1 MENYVRLEKLGEG
14 TYGVVYKAKNKLTNE
29 IVALKKIRS
38 EGDDEGL
45 PATAIREISLLKEL
59 VHPYIVTLHDV
70 LMEESLLHLVFEHMS
85 MDLRKYVDT
94 KEMTSAKIKSFLYQ
108 MLVAMLFCHK
118 RRVLHRDLKP
128 QNLLVSHDGRIVK
141 IADFGLGRAFG
152 VPLRAYTHEVVT
164 LWYRAPEIL
173 LGSQRYSCPVDI
185 WSIACIFAEMVNKR
199 PLFQGDSEIDQIF
212 RIFRILQTPTEEIWP
227 GVSELPDYKDSFP
240 QWHQNNLKSAVP
252 TLDHNG
258 LDIMQK
264 MLIYH
269 PAERMSAKEAVKH
282 PYFDGLDKNSLP
294 AIAD

>member
-1 MENYVRLEKLGEG
+1 MDNYVKLEKLGEG
-14 TYGVVYKAKNKLTNE
+14 TYGVVYKGKNKLTNE

-59 VHPYIVTLHDV
+59 CHPYIVSLKDV
-70 LMEESLLHLVFEHMS
+70 LMDETTLHLVFEHMS
-85 MDLRKYVDT
+85 MDLRKFMDVR
-94 KEMTSAKIKSFLYQ
+94 ELNAEKIRSFLYQ
-108 MLVAMLFCHK
+108 ILVAILFCHK

-128 QNLLVSHDGRIVK
+128 QNLLVSYDGRIIK

-173 LGSQRYSCPVDI
+173 LGGLRYSCPVDI

-212 RIFRILQTPTEEIWP
+212 RIFRTLRTPDEEIWP
-227 GVSELPDYKDSFP
+227 GVSELPDYKPTFP
-240 QWHQNNLKSAVP
+240 QWRQNNLKSSMP
-252 TLDHNG
+252 TMSPAA
-258 LDIMQK
+258 LDILQK
-264 MLIYH
+264 MLIYC
-269 PAERMSAKEAVKH
+269 PGQRLTAKDAVKH
-282 PYFDGLDKNSLP
+282 PYFDGFNTDSLP
-294 AIAD
+294 AVAD